1 MWSSTTAEVAGR
13 VPGRRCV
20 QMRNAAR
27 RTMIGR
33 PLNERQSWGP
43 MDLTE
48 DAAAIGG
55 IDVTTEAGR
64 TLVRLWGEV
73 DAALRT
79 QASFT
84 MAQALAST
92 APVVVDAT
100 DVTFI
105 DSSGLAFLLQLH
117 LAANEIGQPVT
128 LRDPKG
134 EVVERLRM
142 IGMGAEIEL
151 ESLQTPA

>member
-1 MWSSTTAEVAGR
+1 
-13 VPGRRCV
+13 
-20 QMRNAAR
+20 
-27 RTMIGR
+27 
-33 PLNERQSWGP
+33 
-43 MDLTE
+43 MDLME

-55 IDVTTEAGR
+55 IDVTTQGGR

-151 ESLQTPA
+151 ESLQTQP